1 MYNHTKGFKKKNGD
15 EMWDEVAKKIANM
28 INDDYA
34 IVYMDFKVD
43 VERLVK
49 ELKKAGLSDVKAYHG
64 RLSSEMKS
72 KVDNEFRSKEFQVL
86 VATEAYEVG
95 THSPHVNLVL
105 RVGCMRNIA
114 VLVQEF
120 GRAGRNNYS
129 SDGIILANE
138 SIDDQRL
145 IYWTKGCSSC
155 EANAKKT
162 EYEKCWKWLYGLQAG
177 TCLRKSLLE
186 NFESSD
192 IFEQATSG
200 ECCSSC
206 DISTSRNFNCRQSA
220 VLLLK
225 ALDEVSKLPVVK
237 SVSEDKVI
245 AWLRGSKQ
253 GWISSSDIQEFLDS
267 SQSYSKGA
275 MLNGAP
281 LKKEWWSTHLR
292 QLVHLGLVKISFNI
306 YNLKWFS
313 KASRSYSAT
322 ENGKAFIENPHDLF
336 VLNPDVF
343 EENKSKGAMP
353 SRPRK
358 SANRSKHHLPKIRDL
373 LTNRNRWSD
382 IKDKGSYE
390 YPGFTETDN
399 SISYCPDSTKR
410 EELGSSQRPHFMWD
424 DCQLTKRGCSTQK
437 LFVKTGTEKTEVW
450 VRRAFCEGVKV
461 CSSEGC
467 QYTVS
472 NRQRRNKCRDHS
484 SSHALK
490 QTGNC
495 PAQIIYLWP
504 VVDDGRRWIGCLPGT
519 THNHTKPAP
528 HHISQSVK
536 DEIQAAIRKD
546 CTLTTKQ
553 LQKGH
558 GIGFILAEKSPAASN
573 PGRIRKERQL
583 ALEGRSKMHPDLIPL
598 LQVMEFDDFRKE
610 YENIRDPSVDV
621 EFLGKVNEKMGKYQ
635 TEGREYLISPSRNF
649 VFFVAPYQADL
660 LTVTKDL
667 YVDITYTNNNG
678 FPY

>member
-1 MYNHTKGFKKKNGD
+1 
-15 EMWDEVAKKIANM
+15 MWDEVAKEIANM

-49 ELKKAGLSDVKAYHG
+49 GLKKAGLSDVKAYHG

-120 GRAGRNNYS
+120 GRAGRNNDS

-145 IYWTKGCSSC
+145 IYWTKGCSSG

-253 GWISSSDIQEFLDS
+253 GWISSSDIQFFLDS

-281 LKKEWWSTHLR
+281 
-292 QLVHLGLVKISFNI
+292 
-306 YNLKWFS
+306 
-313 KASRSYSAT
+313 
-322 ENGKAFIENPHDLF
+322 P
-336 VLNPDVF
+336 
-343 EENKSKGAMP
+343 
-353 SRPRK
+353 
-358 SANRSKHHLPKIRDL
+358 
-373 LTNRNRWSD
+373 
-382 IKDKGSYE
+382 
-390 YPGFTETDN
+390 
-399 SISYCPDSTKR
+399 
-410 EELGSSQRPHFMWD
+410 
-424 DCQLTKRGCSTQK
+424 
-437 LFVKTGTEKTEVW
+437 
-450 VRRAFCEGVKV
+450 
-461 CSSEGC
+461 
-467 QYTVS
+467 
-472 NRQRRNKCRDHS
+472 
-484 SSHALK
+484 
-490 QTGNC
+490 
-495 PAQIIYLWP
+495 
-504 VVDDGRRWIGCLPGT
+504 
-519 THNHTKPAP
+519 
-528 HHISQSVK
+528 
-536 DEIQAAIRKD
+536 
-546 CTLTTKQ
+546 
-553 LQKGH
+553 
-558 GIGFILAEKSPAASN
+558 
-573 PGRIRKERQL
+573 
-583 ALEGRSKMHPDLIPL
+583 
-598 LQVMEFDDFRKE
+598 
-610 YENIRDPSVDV
+610 
-621 EFLGKVNEKMGKYQ
+621 
-635 TEGREYLISPSRNF
+635 
-649 VFFVAPYQADL
+649 
-660 LTVTKDL
+660 
-667 YVDITYTNNNG
+667 
-678 FPY
+678 